1 MGWVNGYK
9 QKTLYTCM
17 DNFLSIVLNLLLKKK
32 QDVGL
37 PVDNSGDKIK
47 KDEMHL

>member
-1 MGWVNGYK
+1 
-9 QKTLYTCM
+9 M
-17 DNFLSIVLNLLLKKK
+17 DNFLSIILNLLLKKK
-32 QDVGL
+32 QDVEL

>member
-1 MGWVNGYK
+1 
-9 QKTLYTCM
+9 M
-17 DNFLSIVLNLLLKKK
+17 DNFLFIILNLLLEKK
-32 QDVGL
+32 QNVGL